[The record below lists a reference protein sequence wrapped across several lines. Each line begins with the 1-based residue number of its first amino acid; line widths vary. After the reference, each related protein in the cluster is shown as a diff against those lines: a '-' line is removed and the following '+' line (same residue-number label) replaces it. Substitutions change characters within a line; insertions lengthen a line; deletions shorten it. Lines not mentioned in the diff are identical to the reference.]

1 MIQLKR
7 LGHVVLR
14 VSDIERSKR
23 FYTEILGF
31 KILEQDPNH
40 GGVFLSLG
48 DDSHCLDLQ
57 PSTDPSIGPPP
68 AVWRSRAGLGLGHIA
83 FTVADRAALDAAH
96 ATLVA
101 NGIEI
106 VAALDHVSQQ
116 SVYFRD
122 PDGHLLE
129 CYWERPDAVEIFRRG
144 REDLDEPLTFA
155 REPAP
160 TGA

>member
-14 VSDIERSKR
+14 VADIERSKR
-23 FYTEILGF
+23 FYIDLLGF
-31 KILEQDPNH
+31 TLLEQDPNH

-48 DDSHCLDLQ
+48 DQSHCLDLQ
-57 PSTDPSIGPPP
+57 PSTDPTAGPPP
-68 AVWRSRAGLGLGHIA
+68 TVWRSRAGLGLGHIA

-101 NGIEI
+101 HGVEI
-106 VAALDHVSQQ
+106 VAALDHVTQQ

-122 PDGHLLE
+122 PDGHILE
-129 CYWERPDAVEIFRRG
+129 CYWERPDAVEIFKRG
-144 REDLDEPLTFA
+144 RDDLDEPLTFA
-155 REPAP
+155 REPAT